1 MMPAVPNTS
10 ASDSVDRARALGHE
24 LVRVHQWLRDEL
36 ARLHD
41 ELDNGDID
49 LTPLRVHCVAL
60 CAALTRH
67 HTSEDAV
74 AFPSL
79 AGQLPELAPVLEQL
93 SEDHRLVEDI
103 VRRLRQLLSTVT
115 PETVEEVR
123 REVDGLSAILES
135 HFRWEEKALVDA
147 LERLVTERPFDE
159 LFGEVS

>member
-1 MMPAVPNTS
+1 MMPAV
-10 ASDSVDRARALGHE
+10 
-24 LVRVHQWLRDEL
+24 
-36 ARLHD
+36 
-41 ELDNGDID
+41 
-49 LTPLRVHCVAL
+49 
-60 CAALTRH
+60 
-67 HTSEDAV
+67 
-74 AFPSL
+74 
-79 AGQLPELAPVLEQL
+79 PELAPVLEQL